1 MAAAAAACQRHH
13 CGRLGVL
20 PWYAAACSCLRLILQ
35 STWFT
40 RAPWTWIKL
49 PTIPSSPNH
58 RMSTHASSAVDGGR
72 SAAAVPAV
80 QRPDQDGRGHS
91 VDIRRR
97 RAHRGSSELCC
108 AQVFEEKHRRPR
120 LCACTM
126 HARTRV
132 RACAMCAYAHCSIS
146 LSLSL
151 SLSRARARTHTHT
164 RTHAHTR
171 AHTQCHKRPFLVA
184 LSPSCTLRVRS
195 CCARKCRETSSAGW
209 RQCCGWQ
216 QRRAI
221 LFAFASRTSLSARQV
236 AGRRLQLLHQP
247 WSYS

>member
-1 MAAAAAACQRHH
+1 MPQALSTVVDQLQRCQPFKDLTKMDVATAWTYDDGAHIEVARSWVA
-13 CGRLGVL
+13 RRF
-20 PWYAAACSCLRLILQ
+20 LRKN
-35 STWFT
+35 TDGCVCV
-40 RAPWTWIKL
+40 RAPCML
-49 PTIPSSPNH
+49 GRVCVRVQCAH
-58 RMSTHASSAVDGGR
+58 THTL
-72 SAAAVPAV
+72 
-80 QRPDQDGRGHS
+80 QH
-91 VDIRRR
+91 
-97 RAHRGSSELCC
+97 L
-108 AQVFEEKHRRPR
+108 
-120 LCACTM
+120 
-126 HARTRV
+126 
-132 RACAMCAYAHCSIS
+132 S

-151 SLSRARARTHTHT
+151 SLSLARARTHTHT

-236 AGRRLQLLHQP
+236 AGRRLQLLHQT